1 MIPKESQG
9 KKHKDSKILF
19 IYLFL
24 TALCL
29 SCSERAFSGCGEGA
43 FSGCGEWAFSGCSEW
58 VSLVAVSGLSLVA
71 VSGGFL
77 WL

>member
-29 SCSERAFSGCGEGA
+29 SCSERAFSGCGERAFSGCGERA

-58 VSLVAVSGLSLVA
+58 VSLVAVN
-71 VSGGFL
+71 GFL
-77 WL
+77 WLP

>member
-29 SCSERAFSGCGEGA
+29 SCSER
-43 FSGCGEWAFSGCSEW
+43 
-58 VSLVAVSGLSLVA
+58 VSLVAASGLSLVA
-71 VSGGFL
+71 VRGPSLVAVSGPSLVAVNGFL
-77 WL
+77 WLP